1 MKVVADWIGY
11 RGTATGIMRDKH
23 IKYAKDILQK
33 ELLLYISTEYG
44 AIKKQAELAE
54 PAHKLILWQVNI
66 PENEKHVQDIDKG
79 RIVKL
84 HGHLFCLDQIMIML
98 LRNPLLILLFCIL
111 SKKLTKDE
119 IGRPKKAMQSQA
131 GLSLD
136 EILAKVKDNRKI
148 IQSIEDSS
156 SHYQNVR
163 AKITL
168 ENKGIFEWDNIKKDS
183 LVTLKLYNIAFEK
196 YNSWVVG
203 NIKKDSLV
211 SLKLYNITFEK
222 FNIKLYNLKS
232 FEMDSFYSFKLKK
245 LTIKNKFCDKDITSQ
260 IIKYL
265 GLNFKILKSKYV
277 NNEIIKKLVQY
288 NLDLDTLNSNL
299 SFLPYLKI
307 FKVKNLNY
315 IQMLI

>member
-111 SKKLTKDE
+111 SKKLTKD
-119 IGRPKKAMQSQA
+119 
-131 GLSLD
+131 
-136 EILAKVKDNRKI
+136 
-148 IQSIEDSS
+148 
-156 SHYQNVR
+156 
-163 AKITL
+163 
-168 ENKGIFEWDNIKKDS
+168 
-183 LVTLKLYNIAFEK
+183 
-196 YNSWVVG
+196 
-203 NIKKDSLV
+203 V
-211 SLKLYNITFEK
+211 SAY
-222 FNIKLYNLKS
+222 
-232 FEMDSFYSFKLKK
+232 LKK
-245 LTIKNKFCDKDITSQ
+245 CIDGNHEFNLNLAIKAQTITNGLKYFLATGNWKTKKGYAITSW
-260 IIKYL
+260 
-265 GLNFKILKSKYV
+265 S
-277 NNEIIKKLVQY
+277 
-288 NLDLDTLNSNL
+288 
-299 SFLPYLKI
+299 LP
-307 FKVKNLNY
+307 
-315 IQMLI
+315 